1 MDPEI
6 AIRQAVP
13 GDEPAL
19 IALGR
24 ALTAAMLPLMPAALR
39 PDEETANAWEDE
51 AIRRCFAGGEADRE
65 PVLLVACKDGAPVGY
80 ALTKLAP
87 GAPGRREARL
97 NSLVV
102 DAGCRGRGIGRALLD
117 AALAE
122 AKRRGAG
129 TIALHVL
136 AGNAAAEKMYRAAGF
151 ADERKTLWRTL

>member
-1 MDPEI
+1 MDSEI
-6 AIRQAVP
+6 AIRPALP

-51 AIRRCFAGGEADRE
+51 AIRRCFA
-65 PVLLVACKDGAPVGY
+65 APVGY